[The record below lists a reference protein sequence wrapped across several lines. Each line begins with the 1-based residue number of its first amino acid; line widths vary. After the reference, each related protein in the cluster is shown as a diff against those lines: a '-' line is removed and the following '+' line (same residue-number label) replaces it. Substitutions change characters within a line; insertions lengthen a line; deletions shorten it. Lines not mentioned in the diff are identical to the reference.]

1 MTRFTVTSKPTFR
14 DLQGRFARAEKEL
27 IDIRRDELRA
37 EGRLLVKLVQKK
49 TEQKVKQRNAK
60 LEQGIRFKTFISGDD
75 VRLSV
80 TAPEKAAP
88 HRIQAK
94 NAKALAFGWPKIGMN
109 VIVPKAGGFK
119 THVRNGRLWVGKG
132 YVDHPGGTLVPLF
145 TPILAASLREWESSR
160 GRIVLNR
167 ISLRYVAEVEK

>member
-14 DLQGRFARAEKEL
+14 DLQGRFAKAEKEL
-27 IDIRRDELRA
+27 INIRREELRQ
-37 EGRLLVKLVQKK
+37 EGRALVKLVQKK

-60 LEQGIRFKTFISGDD
+60 LEKGIRFKTFQRGDN
-75 VRLSV
+75 VELSV

-109 VIVPKAGGFK
+109 VVVPKAGGFS

-132 YVDHPGGTLVPLF
+132 YVDHPGGSLVPLF
-145 TPILAASLREWESSR
+145 TPILAAALREWESSR
-160 GRIVLNR
+160 GRVVLNR
-167 ISLRYVAEVEK
+167 ISLRYITELNG